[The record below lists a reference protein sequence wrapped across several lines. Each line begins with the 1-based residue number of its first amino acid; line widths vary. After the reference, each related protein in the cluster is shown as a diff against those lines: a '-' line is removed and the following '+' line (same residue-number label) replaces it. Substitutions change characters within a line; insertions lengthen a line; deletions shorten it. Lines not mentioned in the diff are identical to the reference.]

1 MGKAGQ
7 KISVGLENRFGEQG
21 WRILK
26 QRSGGKRET
35 GGANG
40 QTEEASYM
48 E

>member
-1 MGKAGQ
+1 MGKAAQ
-7 KISVGLENRFGEQG
+7 KISVGLENRVGES
-21 WRILK
+21 LK

-35 GGANG
+35 GGVNG